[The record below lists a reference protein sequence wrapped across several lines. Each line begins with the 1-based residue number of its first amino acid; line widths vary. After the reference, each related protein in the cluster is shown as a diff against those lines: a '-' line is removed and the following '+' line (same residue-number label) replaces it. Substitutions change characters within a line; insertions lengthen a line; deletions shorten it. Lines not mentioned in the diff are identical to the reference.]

1 MILGAYSKITNLV
14 LTLNPMPSTFNKIL
28 SFMKRIII
36 LIILFLTTSSFTIS
50 DVQALSDS
58 KQIVLDAWALV
69 NEGYYDPD
77 RFEEIQWKKIRQK
90 TLQKQIDT
98 SEQAYSAIEEM
109 LKPLED
115 PYTRVLRPEDYA
127 LLKSSNL
134 GSEINGVG
142 LQLGKDNETGKIT
155 VISTLAGSPA
165 EDAGILAG
173 NIIESVN
180 GESSVNLGLANTA
193 SKLRGEKGTKVLVTI
208 STNDGET
215 KEIDL
220 ERRSVDL
227 RPVRTKRLRDETH
240 TIGYLR
246 ITQFSES
253 VPKKIEEA
261 LQELNEKEVE
271 GIILDLR
278 NNSGGLVSSGIA
290 VADSFL
296 SKKLVVETK
305 NREGIKDSIISEEA
319 TIFNGPMVTLVN
331 NGTASASEI
340 LAGALQDNERS
351 ALIGKQTYGKGLI
364 QSLKSLNEDSG
375 IAITVAS
382 YLTPK
387 GNNIQ
392 GRGIIPDKI
401 LDFNEAKDFGSSEDK
416 WVKNA
421 EIYISSLLDKKELED
436 NEISTTNDYE
446 EDVNINE

>member
-1 MILGAYSKITNLV
+1 MIIFFT
-14 LTLNPMPSTFNKIL
+14 
-28 SFMKRIII
+28 
-36 LIILFLTTSSFTIS
+36 TTSFNIPSAY
-50 DVQALSDS
+50 ALSDS
-58 KQIVLDAWALV
+58 KQIVLDAWTLV
-69 NEGYYDPD
+69 NEGYYDPEIFD
-77 RFEEIQWKKIRQK
+77 EIQWKRIRQK
-90 TLQKQIDT
+90 TLQKSIDT
-98 SEQAYSAIEEM
+98 TEDAYSAIEEM

-115 PYTRVLRPEDYA
+115 PYTRVLRPKDYE

-142 LQLGKDNETGKIT
+142 LQLGVDEINGKIK

-165 EDAGILAG
+165 EDAGIASG
-173 NIIESVN
+173 FFIETVN
-180 GESSVNLGLANTA
+180 GQSALELGLANTA
-193 SKLRGEKGTKVLVTI
+193 SKLRGEKGSKVLVQI
-208 STNDGET
+208 STEDGEI

-227 RPVRTKRLRDETH
+227 RPVRTKRLRDESH
-240 TIGYLR
+240 TLGYLR

-261 LQELNEKEVE
+261 LQELKEKEVE

-296 SKKLVVETK
+296 NEKLIVETK
-305 NREGIKDSIISEEA
+305 NRDGIKDSIISEKN
-319 TIFNGPMVTLVN
+319 TFFDGPMVTIVN
-331 NGTASASEI
+331 KGTASASEI
-340 LAGALQDNERS
+340 LAGALQDNQRS

-364 QSLKSLNEDSG
+364 QSLKSLSEDSG

-382 YLTPK
+382 YLTPN

-401 LDFNEAKDFGSSEDK
+401 LDFSEAKDFGSLDDK
-416 WVKNA
+416 WVKDS
-421 EIYISSLLDKKELED
+421 EIYLNSLLDKIDEKSTKDFVEINNELRD
-436 NEISTTNDYE
+436 YSKNDE
-446 EDVNINE
+446 